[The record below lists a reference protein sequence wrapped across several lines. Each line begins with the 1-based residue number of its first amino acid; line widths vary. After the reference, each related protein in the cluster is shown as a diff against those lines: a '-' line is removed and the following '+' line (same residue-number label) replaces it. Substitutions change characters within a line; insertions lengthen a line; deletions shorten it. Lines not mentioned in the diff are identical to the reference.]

1 MCYHGYKINKFV
13 YDELVSWRGGGVGL
27 LEDRYV
33 SLYWDSKLKFESKQN
48 IWGREHSVDNIS
60 YFNICWRWI
69 FQYLGRTERI
79 YFSSFIPTHCHGHFC
94 TQTENWNWYCTYKG
108 VVQVL
113 YTVQKEEL
121 SDSISFERCPAL
133 TAGPIVTN
141 SIPIV
146 CWYVPVYGTVYN
158 TGMEMLK

>member
-13 YDELVSWRGGGVGL
+13 YDELVRWKGGGVGL
-27 LEDRYV
+27 LENV

-48 IWGREHSVDNIS
+48 IWGSEHSVDNIS
-60 YFNICWRWI
+60 YFNIFVDYEYFNIRAGLREYTFHHSYLLTVMAI
-69 FQYLGRTERI
+69 FVPKL
-79 YFSSFIPTHCHGHFC
+79 S
-94 TQTENWNWYCTYKG
+94 WNWYCTYKG

-113 YTVQKEEL
+113 YNVQKEEL
-121 SDSISFERCPAL
+121 SNSTRCPAS

-141 SIPIV
+141 LIAIV
-146 CWYVPVYGTVYN
+146 YCYGTVYN